1 MWKGIENEAIRRD
14 TLEIIHEIVGR
25 IRDHKHLEEI
35 VDLCIKQSG
44 DYGMNQWIPSSNSS
58 GDAAIAL
65 LFGQMDRCFPHNGW
79 DDLAHSYIIPAGRFI
94 ENAGHW
100 IHLGMFGGLAGLCFV
115 VNFLSRDGSRYQKFS
130 VTLDELLIQRLA
142 KTIRL
147 PEPFIGKVAFSDYDL
162 INGPAGISAYLLL
175 RHQINEGAALA
186 LESTFDRLLF
196 LSEYQN
202 DKLRFFIPPE
212 LQATARHLERFPDGC
227 TDCGLAHGV
236 PGPLAFMA
244 LAYLNGV
251 QPPGSNEAIRRIAD
265 WILSHRTYDEWGV
278 NWPYAVG
285 PHNTSPEMF
294 TRAAW
299 CYGAPGVARVLWLA
313 GSALQDDR
321 LKKTALE
328 AMHAVRRRPIEMR
341 GIPSP
346 ILCHGVAGLLQ
357 ITLRFAN
364 DTGDVYFY
372 EMASEL
378 MQQLLSLFEPES
390 LLGFRNITSD
400 GRMIDDP
407 GILEG
412 AAGIVLTMLAAVT
425 DTEPAWDRML
435 LLS

>member
-1 MWKGIENEAIRRD
+1 M
-14 TLEIIHEIVGR
+14 
-25 IRDHKHLEEI
+25 RDHKHLEEI
-35 VDLCIKQSG
+35 VGSYIKQSN
-44 DYGMNQWIPSSNSS
+44 DYGVNQWIPSSNSS

-65 LFGQMDRCFPHNGW
+65 LFGQMDRCFPKNGW
-79 DDLAHSYIIPAGRFI
+79 DDLAHSYIVPAGRFI
-94 ENAGHW
+94 ENEGYR
-100 IHLGMFGGLAGLCFV
+100 IHLGMFGGLAGLCFA
-115 VNFLSRDGSRYQKFS
+115 VNFLSHDGLRYQKFS
-130 VTLDELLIQRLA
+130 MTLDELLIQRLA

-162 INGPAGISAYLLL
+162 INGPAGIGAYLLL
-175 RHQINEGAALA
+175 RYQTNKEAALA

-236 PGPLAFMA
+236 PGPLAFMS

-251 QPPGSNEAIRRIAD
+251 RSSSSSEAIRRIAD
-265 WILSHRTYDEWGV
+265 WLLTQRYYDEWGV

-285 PHNTSPEMF
+285 PHNTSHEKF

-299 CYGAPGVARVLWLA
+299 CYGAPGVARALWLA
-313 GSALQDDR
+313 GSALQDGR
-321 LKKTALE
+321 FIETALE
-328 AMHAVRRRPIEMR
+328 AMHTVRRRPIEMR

-346 ILCHGVAGLLQ
+346 ILCHGIAGLLQ

-364 DTGDVYFY
+364 DTDDVYFY
-372 EMASEL
+372 DMASEL
-378 MQQLLSLFEPES
+378 IQQLLSLFEPES
-390 LLGFRNITSD
+390 LLGFRNIQSD
-400 GRMIDDP
+400 GCKIDDP

-412 AAGIVLTMLAAVT
+412 SAGVILTLLAAVT
-425 DTEPAWDRML
+425 DTEPVWDRML